1 MQPASSSPTTAIPVY
16 LLTGFLG
23 SGKTTL
29 LSTLIHEPGFA
40 DTAVIVNEFGEIGLD
55 HVLLEKSDDTDVV
68 LLDSGCLCCATNDPL
83 QNTLEE
89 LYYRRLRQEIPPF
102 QRVVVET
109 SGLANPAP
117 LINALAAD
125 ASVSK
130 HYRLAGVITTIDA
143 IHGLNTVS
151 QYQEAAIQLSVADRI
166 VVTKTDLVTGVEL
179 NTVQEEIAAAN
190 PHASILTSA
199 LSGTAISHKLLAG
212 LDGHQIKLA
221 ANDTQNSKQEAK
233 TPFLHLFKY
242 GISSHVLHATQ
253 PVSWPSYAAWV
264 NAMQRQFGEK
274 LLRVKGI
281 VRFTDGLLYA
291 IHGVHHLFSPPQP
304 LFGPIPPKTQG
315 AIVIIAQDTS
325 QDELLG
331 LFPLLSDQT

>member
-1 MQPASSSPTTAIPVY
+1 MQSANSSLNTAIPVY

-29 LSTLIHEPGFA
+29 LSRLIHEPGFA

-83 QNTLEE
+83 QNTLED

-125 ASVSK
+125 ASVAR
-130 HYRLAGVITTIDA
+130 HYRLNGVITTIDA
-143 IHGLNTVS
+143 VHGLNTIS
-151 QYQEAAIQLSVADRI
+151 QYQEAVIQLSIADRI
-166 VVTKTDLVTGVEL
+166 VVTKTDLVTESEL
-179 NTVQEEIAAAN
+179 NTVQEKIAVAN

-199 LSGTAISHKLLAG
+199 LSGTTISHELLAN
-212 LDGHQIKLA
+212 LDGHQIKFA
-221 ANDTQNSKQEAK
+221 ADNTQSSKQK
-233 TPFLHLFKY
+233 TNPQFHHLFKY
-242 GISSHVLHATQ
+242 GISSHVLHAPQ

-264 NAMQRQFGEK
+264 DAMQRQLGEK

-281 VRFTDGLLYA
+281 VRFTDGLVYA

-304 LFGPIPPKTQG
+304 LYGPIPPTTQG

-325 QDELLG
+325 QEELLQ
-331 LFPLLSDQT
+331 LFPLLTDQT